1 LSIIPLKK
9 KKYTVIKNHRIFLFL
24 ERDNT
29 QCKEKDSNGLFITKK
44 GDDQYV
50 KDYYKN
56 REATDDGFFDSM
68 VIANLTNSTL
78 MGTLLGGNPA
88 GALIGDMMNNSEEI
102 QNNSTTFDD
111 GTQLPSVGAELG
123 GAVGEQISH
132 ESNIG
137 DNPFS

>member
-1 LSIIPLKK
+1 
-9 KKYTVIKNHRIFLFL
+9 
-24 ERDNT
+24 
-29 QCKEKDSNGLFITKK
+29 
-44 GDDQYV
+44 
-50 KDYYKN
+50 
-56 REATDDGFFDSM
+56 
-68 VIANLTNSTL
+68 